1 MPGGK
6 FSIPKSAQNQALA
19 VAAASSGIPAPGA
32 VPAPN
37 DILAMLKGS
46 GMDPQMLMALLAMLA
61 GMGPQGVPGQEGM
74 PQQGAA
80 PSPIESAYGA

>member
-6 FSIPKSAQNQALA
+6 FSIPKSPQNQALA
-19 VAAASSGIPAPGA
+19 AAAAASGIPAPGA

-37 DILAMLKGS
+37 DILAMLKGN

-61 GMGPQGVPGQEGM
+61 GMGPQGVPGQM
-74 PQQGAA
+74 PAA
-80 PSPIESAYGA
+80 PGGAPASPIEAAYGA